1 MPHIFI
7 IFLFFLSL
15 ASSIL
20 KSENIKLKNFYLAEN
35 KLPESRL
42 LIDRKKEKIE
52 DKTQIKKQKNN
63 KIKLEKK
70 NQKELKSNKKQAY
83 LFVQTYIFG
92 VFSKNLSKRLSW
104 TSGTRP
110 EH

>member
-52 DKTQIKKQKNN
+52 DKF
-63 KIKLEKK
+63 L
-70 NQKELKSNKKQAY
+70 
-83 LFVQTYIFG
+83 
-92 VFSKNLSKRLSW
+92 
-104 TSGTRP
+104 
-110 EH
+110 